1 MSQGMRLY
9 LLVVLVLTGVALGFI
24 VGVLITRAE
33 AQTPDDVDI
42 PIDTILRGD
51 DGDTFL
57 VATVTASPGLKCD
70 AFLDGRN
77 NESVHP
83 DTDVLIQSGANFAAI
98 FDVEAAAFNTGSTSF
113 VTDGLI
119 EVFIRLGPDGV
130 SSTGF
135 ILELTCNPPT
145 TTTSTTTTTL
155 SPSTT
160 STTVVQTT
168 TTAVAT
174 TTEPPPINGVDT
186 GGGACSD
193 GACDGFR
200 LSPLQTWVLI
210 PAMFVLSVGLAGA
223 LTVAI
228 WRSDG

>member
-1 MSQGMRLY
+1 MRRTQY
-9 LLVVLVLTGVALGFI
+9 AIFAGVII
-24 VGVLITRAE
+24 VWILIYGVLAVYG
-33 AQTPDDVDI
+33 QTPDDVDI

-145 TTTSTTTTTL
+145 TTTSSVPESTTTTTQVITPA
-155 SPSTT
+155 PSTT
-160 STTVVQTT
+160 VPSAT
-168 TTAVAT
+168 T

-193 GACDGFR
+193 GACDGSLW
-200 LSPLQTWVLI
+200 LS
-210 PAMFVLSVGLAGA
+210 MLAVFALATGA
-223 LTVAI
+223 AWAFMRAWTGP
-228 WRSDG
+228 RQDG